1 MSTLLLRAIC
11 INVMYLAYKIF
22 EPKDESKQKI

>member
-1 MSTLLLRAIC
+1 MSTLLLHAIC

-22 EPKDESKQKI
+22 EPKEPKGEK